1 MKNIDFLMLNNHQK
15 FFCLFS
21 LVGYSFFYT
30 FVIRL
35 LNSK

>member
-21 LVGYSFFYT
+21 LVGYSFLFI
-30 FVIRL
+30 FVGAI
-35 LNSK
+35 